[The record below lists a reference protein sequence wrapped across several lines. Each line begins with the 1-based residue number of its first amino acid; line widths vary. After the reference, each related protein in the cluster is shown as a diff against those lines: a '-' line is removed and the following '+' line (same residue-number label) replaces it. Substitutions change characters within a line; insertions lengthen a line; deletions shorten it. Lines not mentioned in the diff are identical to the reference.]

1 MRDYFSGA
9 RLGGATVST
18 AGLDPE
24 ISTATDAAG
33 RFELSGEAA
42 VTSGFLR
49 VSRLSG
55 HVDTTSGPLMFSGT
69 QSPPAVAQPD
79 LNRQYAIVGRR
90 EEPGTVFVVVHLQD
104 AAGNPLESVP
114 AADITLT
121 TLDGRPVGEGPFFF
135 GAAGDIQ
142 PQEVLSAVAGVRR
155 PDAGGVP
162 QRAAGPPPRWPSG
175 PRARRWT
182 RRAARW

>member
-1 MRDYFSGA
+1 
-9 RLGGATVST
+9 VST
-18 AGLDPE
+18 AGLEPE
-24 ISTATDAAG
+24 ISAASDAAG

-55 HVDTTSGPLMFSGT
+55 HVDTTSGPLTFSGT

-104 AAGNPLESVP
+104 AAGNPLESIP

-142 PQEVLSAVAGVRR
+142 PQAVLSQSQGFDGRA
-155 PDAGGVP
+155 
-162 QRAAGPPPRWPSG
+162 RAAFLNVPPGRLTLAVRTARSALDAPSG
-175 PRARRWT
+175 AVVT
-182 RRAARW
+182 G